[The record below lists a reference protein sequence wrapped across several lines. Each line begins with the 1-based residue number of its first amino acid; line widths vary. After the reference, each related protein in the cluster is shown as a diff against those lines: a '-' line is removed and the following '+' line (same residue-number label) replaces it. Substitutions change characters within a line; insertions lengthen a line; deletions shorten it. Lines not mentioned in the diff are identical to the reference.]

1 MDQLVDMKIIKICY
15 VPIEELEGEEH
26 GVPTKD
32 EATGQD
38 EGMKHLE
45 NKLEKMMWKM
55 NIVVVC
61 IAIVVLAAVVKSVVK
76 N

>member
-1 MDQLVDMKIIKICY
+1 MDQLVDMKIIKICCE
-15 VPIEELEGEEH
+15 PIEELEGEEH
-26 GVPTKD
+26 GVPAED
-32 EATGQD
+32 EATCQD
-38 EGMKHLE
+38 EGMKLLE

-76 N
+76 I

>member
-1 MDQLVDMKIIKICY
+1 MDQLVDMKIIKICCE
-15 VPIEELEGEEH
+15 PIEELEGEEY
-26 GVPTKD
+26 GVPAED

-61 IAIVVLAAVVKSVVK
+61 IAIVVLAVVVKSVVK

>member
-1 MDQLVDMKIIKICY
+1 MK
-15 VPIEELEGEEH
+15 L
-26 GVPTKD
+26 
-32 EATGQD
+32 
-38 EGMKHLE
+38 LE

-61 IAIVVLAAVVKSVVK
+61 IAMVVMAAVVKSVVK

>member
-1 MDQLVDMKIIKICY
+1 MDQLVDMKIIKIKCE
-15 VPIEELEGEEH
+15 PIEELEGEDH
-26 GVPTKD
+26 GVPTED

-45 NKLEKMMWKM
+45 NKLEKRMWKM

-76 N
+76 I

>member
-1 MDQLVDMKIIKICY
+1 
-15 VPIEELEGEEH
+15 
-26 GVPTKD
+26 
-32 EATGQD
+32 
-38 EGMKHLE
+38 MKHLE

-61 IAIVVLAAVVKSVVK
+61 IAIVVLAVVVKSVVK